1 MPNFRPFK
9 DLSITFK
16 PHPITGD
23 LIVTKDL
30 AAIKQSIVNLLLT
43 VKGERPFNSQLG
55 SSLNRLL
62 FEPLDYAIGSL
73 IDSEIRSVLIKYEPR
88 IIVNN
93 VFVAPNFEFNG
104 FDVELEFEVIGR
116 EDVIPQTINF
126 FLERNQ

>member
-1 MPNFRPFK
+1 MPNFKPFK

-23 LIVTKDL
+23 LIVSKDL

>member
-1 MPNFRPFK
+1 MPNFKPFK

-73 IDSEIRSVLIKYEPR
+73 IDSEIRAVLIKYEPR

>member
-1 MPNFRPFK
+1 VPNFKPFK

-23 LIVTKDL
+23 LIVTKDK

-43 VKGERPFNSQLG
+43 VKGERPFNSELG

-62 FEPLDYAIGSL
+62 FEPLDFAIGSL
-73 IDSEIRSVLIKYEPR
+73 IDSEIRAVLTKYEPR
-88 IIVNN
+88 IAVRN
-93 VFVAPNFEFNG
+93 VVVGLNFENNG
-104 FDVELEFEVIGR
+104 FDVELEFEIIGR
-116 EDVIPQTINF
+116 EDVLPQTINF

>member
-1 MPNFRPFK
+1 MPNFKPFK

-16 PHPITGD
+16 PHPVTGD
-23 LIVTKDL
+23 LIVTKDM

-55 SSLNRLL
+55 SSLNKLL

-73 IDSEIRSVLIKYEPR
+73 IDSEIRAVLSRYEPR
-88 IIVNN
+88 IVVNN
-93 VFVAPNFEFNG
+93 VIVAPNFEYNG

>member
-1 MPNFRPFK
+1 MPNFKPFK

-23 LIVTKDL
+23 LIVTKDM

-73 IDSEIRSVLIKYEPR
+73 IDSEIRAVLNRYEPR
-88 IIVNN
+88 IIVRN

>member
-1 MPNFRPFK
+1 MPNFKPFK

-23 LIVTKDL
+23 LIVTKDM

-73 IDSEIRSVLIKYEPR
+73 IDSEIRAVLIKYEPR

-93 VFVAPNFEFNG
+93 VIVFPNFEFNG